1 MAHFI
6 KMWNLLED
14 KKPGGTFN
22 YSFFRI
28 IIATEGDYLK
38 DFPPNRHIL
47 YPDIGEK
54 GRDPLDS
61 LLGMEGLNK
70 VKFYSSDGNG
80 EYTLEQLLNVGYDL
94 LKNSRVA
101 EVVVYNEKGEAIP
114 FLLDE
119 SLQEEFFSAI
129 TVRMYEW
136 QAPKNSIRQLA
147 DKAETKISKRH

>member
-1 MAHFI
+1 LDINGNRLLLPLAIGVNVPDERMAHFI

-14 KKPGGTFN
+14 KKPGGTSN

-61 LLGMEGLNK
+61 LLGMEGND
-70 VKFYSSDGNG
+70 VKTQLWEQSNG
-80 EYTLEQLLNVGYDL
+80 AYANISGDLGYLEQLSKTNTL
-94 LKNSRVA
+94 L
-101 EVVVYNEKGEAIP
+101 EVSPREMLPPDFQKLVLV
-114 FLLDE
+114 
-119 SLQEEFFSAI
+119 
-129 TVRMYEW
+129 
-136 QAPKNSIRQLA
+136 
-147 DKAETKISKRH
+147 ISP